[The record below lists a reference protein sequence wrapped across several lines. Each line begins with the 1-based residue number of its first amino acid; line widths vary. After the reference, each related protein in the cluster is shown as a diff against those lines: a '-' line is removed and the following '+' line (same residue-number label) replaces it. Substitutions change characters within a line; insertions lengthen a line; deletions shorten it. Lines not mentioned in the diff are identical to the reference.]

1 MSGTPRILFVADAGE
16 KIGGGHVMRCLTLA
30 EAVIRA
36 GAAAIFAAT
45 PSAVAVIGVFARA
58 PIEVV
63 SLADEL
69 SAAELAAAAAAA
81 ARSAGASA
89 VVADHYGFGLK
100 EDAALAAASPRLL
113 IIDDLRRRHA
123 AGIVLDPAIGRSARD
138 YPGCELMA
146 GPAFALVRAEFAA
159 RRDWTLARRAG
170 GGPAARVL
178 VALGL
183 TDAGAITA
191 RVVGA
196 LLPALGDAVLD
207 VVMGDV
213 APSRAEVEALAAADG
228 RVVAHIDARDMAR
241 LTAEADVGVGAGGS
255 SVWERCVLGLPSL
268 TVVVADN
275 QRENAEALA
284 AAGAALAIAP
294 PSGDFDQRLR
304 AAFERLMGDAGL
316 RAAMSH
322 AAAGL
327 CDGMGADRVAQR
339 LLA

>member
-30 EAVIRA
+30 EAVTRA

-45 PSAVAVIGVFARA
+45 PSAAAVLGVFARA
-58 PIEVV
+58 PIELVPL
-63 SLADEL
+63 SDEL
-69 SAAELAAAAAAA
+69 SAAELAAAAVAAA
-81 ARSAGASA
+81 KAARASA
-89 VVADHYGFGLK
+89 IVADHYGFGPA

-123 AGIVLDPAIGRSARD
+123 GAIVLDPAVGRGTRD

-146 GPAFALVRAEFAA
+146 GPQFALVRAEFAA
-159 RRDWTLARRAG
+159 RRDQALARRAQG
-170 GGPAARVL
+170 RPPARVL

-213 APSRAEVEALAAADG
+213 APSRAEIEALAAADP
-228 RVVAHIDARDMAR
+228 RVAAHIDARDMAR
-241 LTAEADVGVGAGGS
+241 LTAEADIGVGAGGS

-275 QRENAEALA
+275 QRDNAVALE
-284 AAGAALAIAP
+284 AAGAAVAVAP

-304 AAFERLMGDAGL
+304 AAFERLMADPLL
-316 RAAMSH
+316 RTAMSRS
-322 AAAGL
+322 AADL